1 MNTMLFKSAYD
12 KVRLSEEF
20 KAMAKQR
27 LMQFGE
33 NHDISLADTE
43 GSEVMAYTVPEKN
56 RSAWK
61 IVLGFGALAAAV
73 AVAVVIGVNS
83 GRNALIDTGSSP
95 LASDSGVSLDM
106 VPEKLIERSITFPA
120 YIDEQVEFNYI
131 VSETEPFEFK
141 ISLPESWEI
150 VVPEGSARMGKSMVF
165 IMDGDEC
172 VGSIDC
178 GTYKDLTGDQYGF
191 DGVEYGHPEY
201 HQMVMMGITNA
212 ETRNDWMPDFI
223 ECEKVTGEWVMQSYD
238 IDVVEDYNEV
248 KAEDSMTAAACTIYR
263 NISDPNLA
271 DRLYYGSGII
281 AFDPDRL
288 VYVMVCFADML
299 ETEMHNEIVKS
310 TEIQIP
316 QLGSIQ
322 IGDEIAKKFADE
334 WSVISAESMMVLPEA
349 SVFLVRSTKD
359 FDNVIGIVYPEYK
372 TNRTVFYGV
381 KNAEIIDIG
390 SIPSGWQFEV
400 MDNGEDELLHV
411 VYVLSGS
418 GGMSE
423 IEDNYYKISSDG
435 VTLVNSY
442 GRMESNGSAN
452 EWFRYEDGS
461 VKELTLDEY
470 NNAMAE
476 IVEEYSVTQCID
488 LDKDADF
495 SNDNYFDFLDD
506 TDGFSEYIAD
516 MLEAQ
521 THIELAPRIEI
532 SDKEQ

>member
-20 KAMAKQR
+20 KAVAKQR
-27 LMQFGE
+27 LMQFVE
-33 NHDISLADTE
+33 SHDIDLANTDA
-43 GSEVMAYTVPEKN
+43 GQARAYTVIEKKN
-56 RSAWK
+56 SAWK
-61 IVLGFGALAAAV
+61 MVLGFGTLAAAV
-73 AVAVVIGVNS
+73 AVAVLVGVRSGDNAPIDTSLSPLSSGSELSQSVQADEDTRQAIKNGITVALTKLDTLRSGMKYDSNAEQILDIAVVNS
-83 GRNALIDTGSSP
+83 TWSCSAADPDN
-95 LASDSGVSLDM
+95 
-106 VPEKLIERSITFPA
+106 F
-120 YIDEQVEFNYI
+120 
-131 VSETEPFEFK
+131 TE
-141 ISLPESWEI
+141 S
-150 VVPEGSARMGKSMVF
+150 
-165 IMDGDEC
+165 
-172 VGSIDC
+172 
-178 GTYKDLTGDQYGF
+178 
-191 DGVEYGHPEY
+191 
-201 HQMVMMGITNA
+201 
-212 ETRNDWMPDFI
+212 
-223 ECEKVTGEWVMQSYD
+223 
-238 IDVVEDYNEV
+238 
-248 KAEDSMTAAACTIYR
+248 DSMTWGSAGTANASTQKEDIKNGESFICYELCSLMPDLKSTSMQVTLCGGRCTSVVFTE
-263 NISDPNLA
+263 NE
-271 DRLYYGSGII
+271 G
-281 AFDPDRL
+281 L
-288 VYVMVCFADML
+288 V
-299 ETEMHNEIVKS
+299 HNDDTD
-310 TEIQIP
+310 TEIQTP

-334 WSVISAESMMVLPEA
+334 WSVIAAESMMVLPEA
-349 SVFLVRSTKD
+349 SVFFVRSTKD